1 MTMPPI
7 SVVRAEPRAFWLV
20 GWFIFISLAVFL
32 FSDEE
37 IEFYVVLISIN
48 NNLRIILNPFRL
60 SNL

>member
-1 MTMPPI
+1 MVGRMVHI
-7 SVVRAEPRAFWLV
+7 YKPRR
-20 GWFIFISLAVFL
+20 FL